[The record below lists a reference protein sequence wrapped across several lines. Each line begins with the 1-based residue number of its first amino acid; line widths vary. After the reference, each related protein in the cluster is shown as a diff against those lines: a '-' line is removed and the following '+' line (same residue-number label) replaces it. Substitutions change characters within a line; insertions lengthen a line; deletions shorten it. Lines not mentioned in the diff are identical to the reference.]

1 MDFLVIKKPGHG
13 VITSLTEELGKQ
25 QVGTPITLNLAV
37 ADGYAVGQI
46 MNEGVARAEGK
57 PMTILLDISDID
69 ATSFMEPV
77 LDVVLSRRI
86 GGVSLPEK
94 STVVVIMGEQADIIP
109 MPLALRTIRVDLAVP
124 EFNASDSLAEM
135 PPKTNW
141 VRTAQMDLKAAGIE
155 VQQGVDMRESDMN
168 RVRASIQAAISKMAA
183 SIEDMQNGSDGSSHQ
198 PKGLGDLGLG

>member
-1 MDFLVIKKPGHG
+1 M
-13 VITSLTEELGKQ
+13 
-25 QVGTPITLNLAV
+25 
-37 ADGYAVGQI
+37 
-46 MNEGVARAEGK
+46 
-57 PMTILLDISDID
+57 
-69 ATSFMEPV
+69 
-77 LDVVLSRRI
+77 
-86 GGVSLPEK
+86 
-94 STVVVIMGEQADIIP
+94 
-109 MPLALRTIRVDLAVP
+109 AVP